1 MQRKEHLTVA
11 GRNKAKV
18 VRDPPPPPFQS
29 QNVVK
34 GGGAYGITMRV
45 LVSSPHNSRLH
56 GVYRIRILIV
66 LMCQGTSRIGKLRG
80 SFINQATRNM
90 PHVQRL
96 TYKHPTPIYH
106 YTWLGDDIV

>member
-1 MQRKEHLTVA
+1 M
-11 GRNKAKV
+11 
-18 VRDPPPPPFQS
+18 
-29 QNVVK
+29 
-34 GGGAYGITMRV
+34 
-45 LVSSPHNSRLH
+45 
-56 GVYRIRILIV
+56 LIV

-96 TYKHPTPIYH
+96 TNKHPTPIYH